1 MDTETLSTLKHT
13 PVIINRYGNIFVSG
27 FVYLRFELNIS
38 PGAMITT
45 LALQGGPSE
54 NGGFNLRVRFSNPNY
69 VSQGT

>member
-27 FVYLRFELNIS
+27 FVYLRLGLNIR

-45 LALQGGPSE
+45 LVLQGGPSE
-54 NGGFNLRVRFSNPNY
+54 NGRFNLRVRFPNPNY